1 VDASLIALDT
11 ILSQPREGELD
22 HPISFASRKFSS
34 AENNYMTKEREGL
47 EMVYALQKFRHYL
60 LGSHFKMYTYHF
72 ALIYL
77 VNKPMLGG
85 GEGGAGIHKWLLLFS
100 GV

>member
-11 ILSQPREGELD
+11 VLSQLGEGELNR
-22 HPISFASRKFSS
+22 PIAFSSRKFSS
-34 AENNYMTKEREGL
+34 AEKNYMKKEREGL
-47 EMVYALQKFRHYL
+47 EMVYALQKSIHYL
-60 LGSHFKMYTYHF
+60 LGSHSKMYTYHF

-85 GEGGAGIHKWLLLFS
+85 GENP
-100 GV
+100 